1 MSNIETRGFKVSPAI
16 IVNLIKAQA
25 GSCGK
30 AVAECQMNSIDAGAN
45 RISISVDKAGMRIVD
60 DGHGFRTRD
69 EILAC
74 FEVFGFDHSEHKREF
89 GRFGLG
95 RGQLWNYAST
105 VWRSN
110 EFALHVD
117 VRNKG
122 LDYDLE
128 SGLELVQGVTIEAK
142 FYQALDEVGLLELTR
157 DIKRLCKYSAV
168 PVELNGVVVSED
180 PSTKKWD
187 FEDEDC
193 YIKITE
199 GSHLAV
205 YSQGLFVTDIY
216 VGSIGVSG
224 TVITKRGRALVL
236 NMARNDI
243 LRAECELFG
252 RIQKQCSKIAAALR
266 GKEKAKRLTNDD
278 RAYMASQTANPEN
291 IGLLEQKIFTLTNG
305 RHLSFHQLVAGSG
318 LAAAPS
324 GDRIAEKI
332 MRSGS
337 VRVLSEATLDRFNC
351 ATIEELVT
359 TLTDRLELAN
369 SEKPD
374 HTLDYKLRL
383 IRRTKWYAKLADV
396 PAYAEIHN
404 SVIPEKDLTK
414 QQRAILWALADV
426 SPVAKGAVERRQN
439 GGVGLGGRYTEV
451 RQLRMA
457 TSDGCEAF
465 TDGRTYIAIT
475 DEVAEAAVKQGLS
488 GWYRLA
494 AVLVHEYLHDSDDTG
509 SHSHDME
516 FYEVFHD
523 VMLDSTDALMNAA
536 MKAMRYYTKKID
548 KLTIKQARQ
557 LDLAS

>member
-30 AVAECQMNSIDAGAN
+30 AVAESLMNSIDAGASKVC
-45 RISISVDKAGMRIVD
+45 ITVDKKGMSIVD
-60 DGHGFRTRD
+60 NGHGFRTRE

-95 RGQLWNYAST
+95 RGQMWNYAST

-128 SGLELVQGVTIEAK
+128 SGLEPVRGVTIEAT
-142 FYQALDEVGLLELTR
+142 FYTALDEVGLLELNR

-180 PSTKKWD
+180 PAAKKWD

-216 VGSIGVSG
+216 AGTMGVAG

-252 RIQKQCSKIAAALR
+252 RIQKQCAKIAAARR

-278 RAYMASQTANPEN
+278 RAYMAAQTANPEN
-291 IGLLEQKIFTLTNG
+291 IELLEQKIFTLTNG
-305 RHLSFHQLVAGSG
+305 RHLSFSQLVAGAG

-332 MRSGS
+332 MRSGQ
-337 VRVLSEATLDRFNC
+337 VRVLAEATLDRFNC

-359 TLTDRLELAN
+359 ALIDRLELAN

-374 HTLDYKLRL
+374 HMLDYKLRL
-383 IRRTKWYAKLADV
+383 IRRTTWYPQLADV
-396 PAYAEIHN
+396 PAYAEIN
-404 SVIPEKDLTK
+404 NAVIPYKDLTK
-414 QQRAILWALADV
+414 QQQAILHALDDASRV
-426 SPVAKGAVERRQN
+426 SKDAVEMRQN
-439 GGVGLGGRYTEV
+439 GGVSLGGWTAPRK
-451 RQLRMA
+451 LRLA
-457 TSDGCEAF
+457 TSEGCEAF
-465 TDGRTYIAIT
+465 TDGRSYIAIV

-488 GWYRLA
+488 GWFRLTA
-494 AVLVHEYLHDSDDTG
+494 LLVHEYLHDSDDTG
-509 SHSHDME
+509 SHSHDQE

-523 VMLDSTDALMNAA
+523 VMLDSTDALMKAA
-536 MKAMRYYTKKID
+536 IKAMRYYTKSTG
-548 KLTIKQARQ
+548 KLTINQARE